1 MKLILD
7 TNVVSELIQPMGS
20 VDIRAWLARQNR
32 SELYITSVTQ
42 AELLYG
48 IEILPIGQRRQR
60 LLDGTR
66 RLFDQY
72 LADRILPFDH
82 VAAEVYAQLAAS
94 RRRRGH
100 PMSQFDGQIAAICYV
115 HQAGLATRNV
125 RDFLDCGIALVNPW
139 EYKDD

>member
-94 RRRRGH
+94 RR
-100 PMSQFDGQIAAICYV
+100 
-115 HQAGLATRNV
+115 
-125 RDFLDCGIALVNPW
+125 
-139 EYKDD
+139 

>member
-1 MKLILD
+1 MRLILD

-20 VDIRAWLARQNR
+20 IDIRAWLARQNR

-66 RLFDQY
+66 RLFDRY

-82 VAAEVYAQLAAS
+82 TAAEAYARLAAS
-94 RRRRGH
+94 RRRCGH
-100 PMSQFDGQIAAICYV
+100 PMSQFDGQIAAICCV
-115 HQAGLATRNV
+115 HQARLATRNV
-125 RDFLDCGIALVNPW
+125 RDFLDCGIELVNPW
-139 EYKDD
+139 E